1 MDEADFLKMR
11 LRTTP
16 KPRLIII
23 EARTTNMYA
32 AMNCGD
38 MKRLTLKTSQEI
50 TITKN
55 DEIIPVIICAPV
67 ALISK

>member
-1 MDEADFLKMR
+1 MDEADFLKIR

-32 AMNCGD
+32 AMYGD
-38 MKRLTLKTSQEI
+38 MKINFENKPRDNDN
-50 TITKN
+50 KN